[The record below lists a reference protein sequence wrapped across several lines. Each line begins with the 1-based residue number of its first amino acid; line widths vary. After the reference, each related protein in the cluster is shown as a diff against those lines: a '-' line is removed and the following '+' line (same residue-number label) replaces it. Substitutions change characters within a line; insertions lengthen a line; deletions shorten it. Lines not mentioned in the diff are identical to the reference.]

1 LGVKVAATTS
11 KRAGQ
16 RGKTI
21 EEVVEYAVSH
31 RIRSQILI
39 VLSQGIYTTAEIAEV
54 IDEPLNRVGNHVRE
68 LLDAGSIEI
77 ADTRRR
83 RNTQQHYLRAV
94 QSPFFSRREAKE
106 MTPQE
111 RQISAGLIV
120 QSLVAEVM
128 AGLWA
133 GNMFDDP
140 RDWLTWD
147 WMNLDAEGRQE
158 LFEEQEESW
167 ERLKRIK
174 RRTAA
179 RVAETG
185 EKTSPYIA
193 SALGFERA
201 LSAPEPSHSVDPD

>member
-1 LGVKVAATTS
+1 VATATS

-16 RGKTI
+16 RGKRI

-39 VLSQGIYTTAEIAEV
+39 VLSQGIYTTAEIADI
-54 IDEPLNRVGNHVRE
+54 IDEPLNRVGNHIRE

-77 ADTRRR
+77 ADTKRR
-83 RNTQQHYLRAV
+83 RNTHQHYLRAV
-94 QSPFFSRREAKE
+94 RSPFFSEGEAKA

-111 RQISAGLIV
+111 RQVSAGLIV

-158 LFEEQEESW
+158 LSEEQEDSW
-167 ERLKRIK
+167 ERLQAIK
-174 RRTAA
+174 AKAA
-179 RVAETG
+179 TRVAETG
-185 EKTSPYIA
+185 EQTVPYIA
-193 SALGFERA
+193 SVLGFERA
-201 LSAPEPSHSVDPD
+201 LSAPQPSHSVDPE